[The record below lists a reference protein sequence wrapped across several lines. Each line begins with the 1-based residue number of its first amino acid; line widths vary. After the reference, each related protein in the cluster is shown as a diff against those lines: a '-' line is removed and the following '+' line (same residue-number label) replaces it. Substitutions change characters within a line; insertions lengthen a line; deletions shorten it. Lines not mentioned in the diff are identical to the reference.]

1 MGLEEAL
8 PDSVNISESSN
19 EDDTDENKVTIGSG
33 EAKRTFT
40 EERWEEIRSVL
51 SDEMGLDIN
60 EFKHQT
66 PAHRQKKLIHDA
78 ISWED
83 KDDEEKDE
91 QRSSTRCIV
100 CGKAC
105 DNSHVEIEGK
115 VVCTHHTTAQL
126 ANEL

>member
-8 PDSVNISESSN
+8 PDNVNVSEPSGSD
-19 EDDTDENKVTIGSG
+19 EPDENTITIGSG

-40 EERWEEIRSVL
+40 EERWDEIRTVL
-51 SDEMGLDIN
+51 SDEMGLIIN

-66 PAHRQKKLIHDA
+66 PAHKQKELIHEA
-78 ISWED
+78 ISWD
-83 KDDEEKDE
+83 EKDEDEKNE

-100 CGKAC
+100 CGNAC
-105 DNSHVEIEGK
+105 DNHYVEIEGK

-126 ANEL
+126 AKEL